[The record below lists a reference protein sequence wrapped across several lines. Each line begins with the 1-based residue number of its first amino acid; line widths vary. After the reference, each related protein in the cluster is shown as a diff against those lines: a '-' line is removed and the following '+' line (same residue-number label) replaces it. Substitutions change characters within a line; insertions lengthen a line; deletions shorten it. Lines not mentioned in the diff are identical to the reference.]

1 MRNSLKDMMAR
12 RGLTA
17 QDVATALGCH
27 RETVYRWMQNRTR
40 ISEKYET
47 KLFDFLHC
55 DFEDL
60 FHVHKNDDR
69 VMVHALREIVGD
81 LQNMRTE

>member
-12 RGLTA
+12 RGITA

-40 ISEKYET
+40 ISDRYDEKLMIYLNCTVAELLGLEV
-47 KLFDFLHC
+47 K
-55 DFEDL
+55 
-60 FHVHKNDDR
+60 
-69 VMVHALREIVGD
+69 
-81 LQNMRTE
+81 